1 MCGLT
6 TEWILESAQSLAC
19 ALIRRTFYALERR
32 TTHSS
37 EWEGTQTLRRERQAH
52 RWPSGWGEQCWLDQ
66 QVERPITELWGAEK
80 LGRSEG
86 SGIPQ
91 NEKAL
96 RRSLQ
101 WWPEWLK
108 VQEDPQKPPRGL
120 TSRPSV
126 RQFENTEP
134 AWNHHR
140 SSLTAV
146 LRFPPD
152 LGSGG
157 VDGGLQGN

>member
-66 QVERPITELWGAEK
+66 QGERQAQPWALEGGEL
-80 LGRSEG
+80 
-86 SGIPQ
+86 IPQ

-96 RRSLQ
+96 RRAERSGMLIGG
-101 WWPEWLK
+101 PLGEGSNAGSTNSEL
-108 VQEDPQKPPRGL
+108 GGA
-120 TSRPSV
+120 
-126 RQFENTEP
+126 ENSFLGMSE
-134 AWNHHR
+134 H
-140 SSLTAV
+140 
-146 LRFPPD
+146 PD
-152 LGSGG
+152 TPKGAPYS
-157 VDGGLQGN
+157 